1 MAELRTA
8 SAMLRL
14 RDLVVATS
22 KTWLT
27 ARLVAMKSPLT
38 EKASPPRA
46 TSPKGR
52 RVFDK
57 AIHGLSQKVGGGG
70 KILGHQVFQQC
81 PGTVRAS
88 VKNEKVMMAK
98 AISGRKDKAVK

>member
-46 TSPKGR
+46 TSPKAVEFSIRLFTASR
-52 RVFDK
+52 RRS
-57 AIHGLSQKVGGGG
+57 AEAG
-70 KILGHQVFQQC
+70 KYWATKSSNNVRV
-81 PGTVRAS
+81 VRAS
-88 VKNEKVMMAK
+88 VKNEKVMMAN
-98 AISGRKDKAVK
+98 AINGRKDKAVK